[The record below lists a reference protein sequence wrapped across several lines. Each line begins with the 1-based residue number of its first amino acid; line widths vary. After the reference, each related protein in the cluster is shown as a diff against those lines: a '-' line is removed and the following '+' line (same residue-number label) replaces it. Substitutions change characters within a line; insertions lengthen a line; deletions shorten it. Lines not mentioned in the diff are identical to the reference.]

1 LIAAVPTKN
10 PMSRRETTTLR
21 RLSSLP
27 FILYPART
35 RPSYADYILSLF
47 RAHHLDVKVVQ
58 ETDELQ
64 TALGLIAAGLG
75 VTIIPESVRRHHR
88 DEITYLRLENPK
100 LISPIILSYRKNDD
114 SPLLRRLR
122 ALVHETLRSNSRNRI
137 PGLLI

>member
-1 LIAAVPTKN
+1 
-10 PMSRRETTTLR
+10 
-21 RLSSLP
+21 
-27 FILYPART
+27 
-35 RPSYADYILSLF
+35 
-47 RAHHLDVKVVQ
+47 VKVVQ

-75 VTIIPESVRRHHR
+75 VTIIPESVRRHDR

-114 SPLLRRLR
+114 SPFLRRLR

-137 PGLLI
+137 PGLSI